1 MNPQRFR
8 YWVAR
13 LRPIAKPRV
22 WLPVIGATMMGGFG
36 WVAYQNPENLSFIGG
51 GQSPGEQEGEAI
63 GADIDSVSVLMQ
75 EMGDSS
81 TTNVP
86 NPDGAKPKAAVLK
99 PGSPAQSDTMIGPE
113 GDRSRPS
120 TGASLLA
127 LFTPGSLMGNTGANS
142 TGTPNNM
149 SQNAL
154 FLRSEISNA
163 RTNPLTQ
170 AIDRLTGNRLTGNPY
185 DQNYS
190 TGDSRD
196 LRSGSAPIEGTGFIE
211 TRSIWNGVPADG
223 TAGLNGPTPPIVT
236 GGSQPIGTGYG
247 AGYGNSGYGN
257 NAYTNLTGASAGYA
271 VPDSGVATPVAP
283 VVPIAPNTGY
293 NATVNSG
300 VVTPLPYP
308 GAGAPDTSSTY
319 PVEQVFTAPRIIP
332 GRPIGAGN
340 INTFSNP

>member
-1 MNPQRFR
+1 MFMNPQRFR

-13 LRPIAKPRV
+13 LRPIAKPQV
-22 WLPVIGATMMGGFG
+22 WLPVMGATMIGGFG

-51 GQSPGEQEGEAI
+51 GQSPSDQEGSAI

-75 EMGDSS
+75 EMGDASG
-81 TTNVP
+81 TNVP
-86 NPDGAKPKAAVLK
+86 NPNGAKPKAAVLK
-99 PGSPAQSDTMIGPE
+99 PGSPAQSDTLISDTLIS

-120 TGASLLA
+120 TGASLSQLA
-127 LFTPGSLMGNTGANS
+127 LFTSGNVPPSGGAQ
-142 TGTPNNM
+142 NNLANLA
-149 SQNAL
+149 QNAL
-154 FLRSEISNA
+154 FVRSETATA

-170 AIDRLTGNRLTGNPY
+170 AIDRLTGQTR
-185 DQNYS
+185 YS
-190 TGDSRD
+190 QTSNTT
-196 LRSGSAPIEGTGFIE
+196 PIEGSGFIE
-211 TRSIWNGVPADG
+211 TRPMWNGVPADG
-223 TAGLNGPTPPIVT
+223 TAGLNSPTPPIVT

-247 AGYGNSGYGN
+247 NSGGNSGYGNSGYGN

-283 VVPIAPNTGY
+283 VVPIAPNPSY
-293 NATVNSG
+293 NANVNSG

-308 GAGAPDTSSTY
+308 GAGAPDQSSTY